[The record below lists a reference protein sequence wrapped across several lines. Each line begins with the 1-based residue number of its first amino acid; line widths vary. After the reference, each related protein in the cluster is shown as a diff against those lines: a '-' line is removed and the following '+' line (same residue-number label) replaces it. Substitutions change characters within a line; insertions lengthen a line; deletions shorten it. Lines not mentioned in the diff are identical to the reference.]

1 MSKYL
6 GTNGY
11 IYIDLSATRIFDLT
25 DGTII
30 NKLAVA
36 TFNYLLQEDGFF
48 LLQEDG
54 SKIIL

>member
-6 GTNGY
+6 GTNGH
-11 IYIDLSATRIFDLT
+11 IYIDLSATRLFDLT

-36 TFNYLLQEDGFF
+36 AFNYLLQEDGFF